1 MYDEVLPN
9 FDGKLLVITT
19 KDGPEYST
27 LVEQA
32 HFENQGGRLF
42 VVGTAR
48 SAWPEPG
55 WQEGLQ
61 IALAWDAVH
70 SYYVIDSLE
79 EYRKLVN
86 KFYKR

>member
-1 MYDEVLPN
+1 MNDEVLPN

-32 HFENQGGRLF
+32 RFEKQGGRLF
-42 VVGTAR
+42 VIGTAR
-48 SAWPEPG
+48 SPWPEPG

-61 IALAWDAVH
+61 IAVAWDVVH
-70 SYYVIDSLE
+70 SYYVIDALE
-79 EYRKLVN
+79 EYRKLVK
-86 KFYKR
+86 KFYKH